1 METTDDPY
9 STVAAGQADARHKLN
24 DELLQISERL
34 SVMVDAYE
42 EKPSTI
48 DIDILNATDCTVDIE
63 AAITKVYRVMKTRV
77 YAEDSP
83 LRADE
88 DVWEAFKEQQD
99 EFIVF
104 YKSALKALDIYKEVL
119 QAYSLVQGKA
129 RRRPRHGHLER
140 IRQDKHAHV
149 AERAGCIEAVNDF
162 HSKFSAMLT
171 VLSSN

>member
-1 METTDDPY
+1 MEPTGDPY
-9 STVAAGQADARHKLN
+9 STVAAGQADARRKLSE
-24 DELLQISERL
+24 ELLQISEWL
-34 SVMVDAYE
+34 SIVVDAYE

-48 DIDILNATDCTVDIE
+48 DIDILNTTDCAVDIKG
-63 AAITKVYRVMKTRV
+63 AITKVYRVMKTRV
-77 YAEDSP
+77 YTVDSP

-99 EFIVF
+99 EFIGF
-104 YKSALKALDIYKEVL
+104 YKSALKALDIYKDVL
-119 QAYSLVQGKA
+119 QAYSLVRGKA

-149 AERAGCIEAVNDF
+149 AERAGCIEAVSDF
-162 HSKFSAMLT
+162 YSKFSAMLT